1 MELTQRQRE
10 FLNQTWDGTEYC
22 PECDM
27 ETDFVFNP
35 MESEYITCSHCGKK
49 IRPCSLCDG
58 GYCNP
63 NTSCIEAIRE
73 VLLRENDELKDTR
86 EDENMLLRNEI
97 ENDRELD
104 LYCGLLPLAYNFY
117 KSKTNGAGCG
127 SEAEK
132 IRDKMFKAIKDA
144 DVLNP
149 KLGVIELTDDGYI
162 YRSKNGFEYE
172 LLEAMSMGIE
182 PQKTTDF
189 IIIMLIDADYSVK
202 NHLVGWVPGAGVLT
216 ESLYIYETAIGNIVD
231 EYEKENGLGA

>member
-1 MELTQRQRE
+1 MKLTKKQRK
-10 FLNQTWDGTEYC
+10 FLDQSWDGTEYC

-49 IRPCSLCDG
+49 IHPCSLCDG
-58 GYCNP
+58 DGCFKGV
-63 NTSCIEAIRE
+63 CLDQIRE
-73 VLLRENDELKDTR
+73 TLLRENYKLKDTR

-104 LYCGLLPLAYNFY
+104 LYCDLLPLAYDFY
-117 KSKTNGAGCG
+117 KNKTNGTVCG

-132 IRDKMFKAIKDA
+132 IRDKMFKAIKNA
-144 DVLNP
+144 GILNP
-149 KLGVIELTDDGYI
+149 KLGVIELTEDGYI
-162 YRSKNGFEYE
+162 YRSKKGIEYE

-182 PQKTTDF
+182 PQKTTDL
-189 IIIMLIDADYSVK
+189 IIIMLDGADYNVK

-231 EYEKENGLGA
+231 AYEEENGLEG